1 MYLYSNISYKF
12 LFFYRLKLSI
22 KELNL
27 KLNEIQIR
35 SKELTNQSVNNII
48 QSDKLNASQKTIVQ
62 EIINASMVTNLK
74 NRRYSE
80 NWILLCVLLKIR
92 YVI

>member
-1 MYLYSNISYKF
+1 M
-12 LFFYRLKLSI
+12 SI

-27 KLNEIQIR
+27 KLNEIQIK
-35 SKELTNQSVNNII
+35 SKELTNQSINTII
-48 QSDKLNASQKTIVQ
+48 QSDKLNKSQKTIVQ
-62 EIINASMVTNLK
+62 EIINASMVSNLK

-92 YVI
+92 YVV

>member
-1 MYLYSNISYKF
+1 M
-12 LFFYRLKLSI
+12 SI

-27 KLNEIQIR
+27 KLNEIQIK
-35 SKELTNQSVNNII
+35 SKELTNQSINTII
-48 QSDKLNASQKTIVQ
+48 QSDKLNKSQKTIVQ

-92 YVI
+92 YVA

>member
-1 MYLYSNISYKF
+1 
-12 LFFYRLKLSI
+12 LSI

-27 KLNEIQIR
+27 KLNEIQIK
-35 SKELTNQSVNNII
+35 SKELTNQSINTII
-48 QSDKLNASQKTIVQ
+48 QSDKLNKSQKTIVQ
-62 EIINASMVTNLK
+62 EIINASVVTNLK

-92 YVI
+92 YVV

>member
-1 MYLYSNISYKF
+1 
-12 LFFYRLKLSI
+12 LSI

-27 KLNEIQIR
+27 KLNEIQIK
-35 SKELTNQSVNNII
+35 SKELTNQSINTII
-48 QSDKLNASQKTIVQ
+48 QSDKLNKSQKTIVQ

-92 YVI
+92 YVV